1 MAWRLDTLKL
11 VSYSERLDR
20 LERPICPEPMLIP
33 PSSRRRARRGI
44 HLSCALLL
52 AFLFATAFPHGL
64 SLWDHSPAKA
74 EVPQTDQSGPAAEAS
89 PQSVIERAKTLID
102 AHEVDEAVDLLNKF
116 IASSPTE
123 YLDHAYLL
131 MAAALSGRNEHA
143 EAISY
148 LDQLLN
154 EFPTSDLVGRARLKL
169 GAEYARLG
177 NLDAALP
184 VLAEARSL
192 SPDGE
197 TQREALTLIGD
208 IHTRKG
214 DFVRAIQAWL
224 DEVTLAPKEQRA
236 EIHERIQSLVQVKMD
251 KKDLLRLRD
260 IYPTVFPGDVALI
273 RLIELHTARG
283 EEHLAERNIRIFLN
297 RFPTHAYAPTATDT
311 LRSFK
316 ERLKASQHVI
326 AAVLPLSGRM
336 APFGTDSLNG
346 IRLALERAK
355 ETLGPNSVGLLVKD
369 SVTDRTLLRSQ
380 LADIVSEY
388 QPLAVVG
395 PLLSR
400 DLQAVAGF
408 AEQAEIPFITPAATL
423 PDVRRYGSFLF
434 STALTYPLQ
443 IHRIADFAVT
453 QGGHHR
459 FCVLYPDTPY
469 GQDLARLFI
478 AEVRLLG
485 GEVIAVESYK
495 ETDTDYGPQIKR
507 LKAEDLK
514 RHGRTHAVKI
524 GKGVTRVLYRPGFD
538 AIFLPGDYTQ
548 IALISAQLAFY
559 DVNVPLLGSNGWN
572 SPELLRLADR
582 WVEGGVFVDGFF
594 LDSRDANVQD
604 FVERYRRRYQSNPSL
619 FSALAY
625 DAAWLVLDAI
635 VKGATSGK
643 EIRDHLLKLQE
654 VPTLGGPAE
663 FGPGGVLRR
672 PVFLIQVKHGQFVQ
686 LD

>member
-1 MAWRLDTLKL
+1 MF
-11 VSYSERLDR
+11 
-20 LERPICPEPMLIP
+20 IP
-33 PSSRRRARRGI
+33 SSSRRRARRGT
-44 HLSCALLL
+44 HLSWALPFALLVTT
-52 AFLFATAFPHGL
+52 AFLHGL
-64 SLWDHSPAKA
+64 PLWDYSPAKA
-74 EVPQTDQSGPAAEAS
+74 EVPRTERPVPDGETT
-89 PQSVIERAKTLID
+89 PQAVIDRAKTLVD
-102 AHEVDEAVDLLNKF
+102 AREMDSAVDLLNTF
-116 IASSPTE
+116 IASSPDE

-131 MAAALSGRNEHA
+131 MAAALSGRNQHA

-154 EFPTSDLVGRARLKL
+154 EFPTSNLVGRARLML
-169 GAEYARLG
+169 GGEYAQMG

-192 SPDGE
+192 SPDTE
-197 TQREALTLIGD
+197 TQREALTQIGE
-208 IHTRKG
+208 IQVRKG

-224 DEVTLAPKEQRA
+224 DEMTLAPQNQRA
-236 EIHERIQSLVQVKMD
+236 EIQDRIRGLVQGKMD

-260 IYPTVFPGDVALI
+260 SYPTAFPGDVALI

-297 RFPTHAYAPTATDT
+297 RFPTHPYAATASDT
-311 LRSFK
+311 LAAFK
-316 ERLKASQHVI
+316 ERLKASQHVL
-326 AAVLPLSGRM
+326 ATVLPLSGRM

-355 ETLGPNSVGLLVKD
+355 ESLGPNSVGLLVKD

-380 LADIVSEY
+380 LAELAGEY
-388 QPLAVVG
+388 QPLAVIG

-400 DLQAVAGF
+400 DLQAVAAF

-423 PDVRRYGSFLF
+423 PDVRRHGSFLF

-443 IHRIADFAVT
+443 IHRIAEFAVT
-453 QGGHHR
+453 QRGHHR
-459 FCVLYPDTPY
+459 FCVIYPDTAY

-485 GEVIAVESYK
+485 GEVIAVESYR
-495 ETDTDYGPQIKR
+495 ESDTDFGPQIKR

-538 AIFLPGDYTQ
+538 AIFLPGDYAQ
-548 IALISAQLAFY
+548 IALIAAQLAFY
-559 DVNVPLLGSNGWN
+559 DVNVSLLGSNGWN
-572 SPELLRLADR
+572 SPDLLRLADR

-594 LDSRDANVQD
+594 LDSRDAHVQD
-604 FVERYRRRYQSNPSL
+604 FVERYRRRFQSNPSL

-625 DAAWLVLDAI
+625 DAAWLALDAI
-635 VKGATSGK
+635 RSGATTGK
-643 EIRDHLLKLQE
+643 EIRDYLLKPQE
-654 VPTLGGPAE
+654 LPTLGGPAE

-672 PVFLIQVKHGQFVQ
+672 PVYLIQVRNGQFVQ

>member
-1 MAWRLDTLKL
+1 
-11 VSYSERLDR
+11 
-20 LERPICPEPMLIP
+20 MLIL
-33 PSSRRRARRGI
+33 PSSRRRARRGA
-44 HLSCALLL
+44 HLSCALLFTL
-52 AFLFATAFPHGL
+52 LLITAFLHGP

-74 EVPQTDQSGPAAEAS
+74 EVPPTGQTDPEGEAT
-89 PQSVIERAKTLID
+89 PQSVIERAKTLVD
-102 AHEVDEAVDLLNKF
+102 AREMDAAVDLLNAF
-116 IASSPTE
+116 IASSPEE

-131 MAAALSGRNEHA
+131 MAAALSGRKEHA

-154 EFPTSDLVGRARLKL
+154 EFPNSNLVGRARIML
-169 GAEYARLG
+169 GSEYAQMG

-192 SPDGE
+192 SPDPE
-197 TQREALTLIGD
+197 TQREALTQIGE
-208 IHTRKG
+208 ILVRKG
-214 DFVRAIQAWL
+214 DFVRAVQAWL
-224 DEVTLAPKEQRA
+224 DELTLAPQEQRA
-236 EIHERIQSLVQVKMD
+236 EIRERIQSLVQVKMD

-260 IYPTVFPGDVALI
+260 IYPTAFPGDVALI

-297 RFPTHAYAPTATDT
+297 RFPTHAYAATASDT
-311 LRSFK
+311 LRAFK
-316 ERLKASQHVI
+316 ERLKASQYVL

-346 IRLALERAK
+346 IRLALEKAK

-380 LADIVSEY
+380 LADLTSEY
-388 QPLAVVG
+388 HPLAVVG

-400 DLQAVAGF
+400 DLQAVAAF
-408 AEQAEIPFITPAATL
+408 AEEAEIPFITPAATL
-423 PDVRRYGSFLF
+423 SDVRRHGSFLF

-443 IHRIADFAVT
+443 IHRIADYAVT
-453 QGGHHR
+453 QRGHHR
-459 FCVLYPDTPY
+459 FCVLYPDTAY

-478 AEVRLLG
+478 AEVRMLG

-495 ETDTDYGPQIKR
+495 ETDTDFGPQIKR

-548 IALISAQLAFY
+548 IALIAAQLAFY
-559 DVNVPLLGSNGWN
+559 DVNVSLLGSNGWN
-572 SPELLRLADR
+572 SPDLLRLADR

-594 LDSRDANVQD
+594 LDSRDANIQD
-604 FVERYRRRYQSNPSL
+604 FVERYRRRFQSNPSL

-635 VKGATSGK
+635 RSGATSGK

-654 VPTLGGPAE
+654 MPTLGGPAE

-672 PVFLIQVKHGQFVQ
+672 PVFLIQVKNGQFVQ